1 MDKVMIIGCG
11 GHAKS
16 VIDVLLLSNPDI
28 EITIVDENSQPNER
42 LFDYPILNR
51 IPLIENAGF
60 FLCIGDNLK
69 RKHKMLLLKDKYFV
83 SIISPLAHLG
93 KNSTIKSG
101 SFIANFVHIGPYAQ
115 IGKNTII
122 NTGSIIEHD
131 VEIGDHCHIAP
142 NSTISGKTRLENE
155 VFVGTGA
162 TIINN
167 LSICS
172 NVTIGAGAVVT
183 KSITESGTYVGCPAQ
198 KIR

>member
-1 MDKVMIIGCG
+1 MDNIIIIGCG

-16 VIDVLLLSNPDI
+16 VVDVLLLSKPDI
-28 EITIVDENSQPNER
+28 KIIIVDEKAQANEH
-42 LFDYPILNR
+42 LFEYPILNK
-51 IPLIENAGF
+51 IPITENVSF

-69 RKHKMLLLKDKYFV
+69 RKNKMLSMNKKHFV

-93 KNSTIKSG
+93 KNSIIDPGT
-101 SFIANFVHIGPYAQ
+101 FIANYVHIGPYAH

-122 NTGSIIEHD
+122 NTGCIIEHD
-131 VEIGDHCHIAP
+131 VEIGCHCHIAP
-142 NSTISGKTRLENE
+142 NSTISGKTELGNE
-155 VFVGTGA
+155 IFVGTGA

-167 LSICS
+167 ITICS

-183 KSITESGTYVGCPAQ
+183 KSITEPGTYVGCPVR